1 MNTRNWLPP
10 LYEAEVLKVFRH
22 PMNDHLA
29 HLFQGPYYNRRRPS
43 SQVKPRIRKLIGA
56 EFWVCMHRPS
66 GPHGFG
72 VTPGEAYASWKS
84 KQC

>member
-10 LYEAEVLKVFRH
+10 LYGAEVLKVFRH
-22 PMNDHLA
+22 PL
-29 HLFQGPYYNRRRPS
+29 NRRQS
-43 SQVKPRIRKLIGA
+43 LQVKPRIRKLIGA

-72 VTPGEAYASWKS
+72 VTPGDAYENWKR
-84 KQC
+84 KQW